1 MTELIIAY
9 SIITVLTFILIT
21 YDNWDAGRDITV
33 VELCC
38 TIFLAVVPIMNV
50 VTLIMIVG
58 TIILRKGSSV
68 VVIKGRQK

>member
-1 MTELIIAY
+1 MSELLIAY
-9 SIITVLTFILIT
+9 CIVAVLTFILIT

-38 TIFLAVVPIMNV
+38 TILLAVVPIMNV
-50 VTLIMIVG
+50 VTLVMIVG
-58 TIILRKGSSV
+58 AIILRKGSSL